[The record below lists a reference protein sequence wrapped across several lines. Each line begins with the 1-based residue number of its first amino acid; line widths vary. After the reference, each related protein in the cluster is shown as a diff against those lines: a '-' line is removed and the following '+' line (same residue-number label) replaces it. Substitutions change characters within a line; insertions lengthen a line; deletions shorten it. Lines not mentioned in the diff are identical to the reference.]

1 MLLGLAPSDDRVI
14 GVWPVPRC
22 APCRLFDR
30 SLLTRSTLPAAIV
43 LLLDAIYPVPSQR
56 TTFALV
62 IERCAAVERLLSPLR
77 AATYRGSTAAV
88 LKSLASVDELLRDTT
103 RAAEAA
109 QAAEQAE
116 LEQARQAKLSAIV
129 APPID
134 VYGPGG
140 MMMGVG
146 GTTAA
151 SGGDQ
156 TLGGML
162 HDLDFGK
169 CLGGGCDWC
178 EAYLQNSCCAATTR
192 LGLWTVFGL
201 LRGCERQYVQVS
213 IRRRIRSSDILVIYE
228 GDGEGCTEDILRRHY
243 THLLYRAPVG
253 FRLTNML

>member
-1 MLLGLAPSDDRVI
+1 M
-14 GVWPVPRC
+14 
-22 APCRLFDR
+22 
-30 SLLTRSTLPAAIV
+30 LTRSTLPAAIV

-169 CLGGGCDWC
+169 CLGGD
-178 EAYLQNSCCAATTR
+178 
-192 LGLWTVFGL
+192 
-201 LRGCERQYVQVS
+201 
-213 IRRRIRSSDILVIYE
+213 RIGV
-228 GDGEGCTEDILRRHY
+228 
-243 THLLYRAPVG
+243 
-253 FRLTNML
+253 RLTCRIHAVQQRLVLAYGQFLDFFEGVRDNTCKC